1 MRRVF
6 YSPTYAALSVKPH
19 LHYKPLINVPEVN
32 TLTGGLNRQFCM
44 RHQIDRKTI
53 QEYVKPWRCS
63 AIRLG
68 GFGWTI

>member
-1 MRRVF
+1 
-6 YSPTYAALSVKPH
+6 
-19 LHYKPLINVPEVN
+19 
-32 TLTGGLNRQFCM
+32 M

-53 QEYVKPWRCS
+53 QEYVKRWRCS